1 MAETSSRFIGQ
12 GVKPHKTTR
21 FLTGSGVYV
30 SDIRLPNML
39 HAAVVRST
47 HAHAIILSIDVKQ
60 ALRLNG
66 VVGVWTGADV
76 KDRIALFPESFEI
89 HPRAWLEGVKPILQ
103 GPRPAALAQRKVH
116 YVGEPVAIVV
126 AEDRHRAEDAVDE
139 ILVEYEALPV
149 VVDPEVALKAGAA
162 LVHDESKD
170 NVVFS
175 FKVSKGD
182 VDQALRDA
190 RSRLGMSSKLILCFL
205 RDLTAQDAMATLDEA
220 LAYKERI
227 VAVGLDSAEIGNP
240 PAKFKEPFA
249 RARNAGFLTVAHA
262 GEEGPAAYVR
272 EAIDVLHVARIDHGN
287 RSLDDDAL
295 VARLAAARI
304 PLTMCPLSNLRL
316 CVVDDLSHYPVRRML
331 KSGLLVTINS
341 DDPAYFGGY
350 VNENYLAVWNAIGL
364 TREELITLARNSFEA
379 SFLDSN
385 QKMAMIDE
393 LNSYVAAHS

>member
-1 MAETSSRFIGQ
+1 MPKAE
-12 GVKPHKTTR
+12 
-21 FLTGSGVYV
+21 
-30 SDIRLPNML
+30 L
-39 HAAVVRST
+39 HVHIEGTLEPEMMFEFAR
-47 HAHAIILSIDVKQ
+47 
-60 ALRLNG
+60 RNG
-66 VVGVWTGADV
+66 VSLPYPSVDVLRAAYTFQRLQDFLDLYYQGTNVLRERRDFYELTWAYMEKAKMQNVRHAEVFFDPQAHTRRGVPFAEV
-76 KDRIALFPESFEI
+76 I
-89 HPRAWLEGVKPILQ
+89 EG
-103 GPRPAALAQRKVH
+103 
-116 YVGEPVAIVV
+116 
-126 AEDRHRAEDAVDE
+126 
-139 ILVEYEALPV
+139 
-149 VVDPEVALKAGAA
+149 
-162 LVHDESKD
+162 
-170 NVVFS
+170 
-175 FKVSKGD
+175 

-190 RSRLGMSSKLILCFL
+190 RNRLGVSSRLILCFL

-220 LAYKERI
+220 LPYKERI

-287 RSLDDDAL
+287 HSLDDEAL

-316 CVVDDLSHYPVRRML
+316 CVVDDLAHYPVRRML

-385 QKMAMIDE
+385 QKAAMIDE
-393 LNSYVAAHS
+393 LNSYVAAH